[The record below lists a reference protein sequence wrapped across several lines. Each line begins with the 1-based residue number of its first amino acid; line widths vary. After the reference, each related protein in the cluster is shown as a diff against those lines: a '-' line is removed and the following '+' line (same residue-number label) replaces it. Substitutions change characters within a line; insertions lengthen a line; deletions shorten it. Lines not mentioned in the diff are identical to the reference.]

1 MARVACQAR
10 IVNPSHLG
18 MILQK
23 FCNLQCTP
31 ILILNSYSKR
41 LHPTVEQE
49 TSIWIEGATQM
60 VQLTLN
66 QVNQVRATDYGTR
79 YNVRIPI
86 EVLGTA
92 MERQI
97 KSEFR
102 RYHGSTALSVASI
115 ELEAAAAYP
124 PSFTIARI
132 LQCFG
137 RDQASFLQAGL
148 SDTSVQPFSP
158 RT

>member
-1 MARVACQAR
+1 
-10 IVNPSHLG
+10 

-102 RYHGSTALSVASI
+102 RYHGSTALSFASI

-124 PSFTIARI
+124 TILHHCTHPAV
-132 LQCFG
+132 FW
-137 RDQASFLQAGL
+137 
-148 SDTSVQPFSP
+148 
-158 RT
+158 